1 MRETNIFVLLFIG
14 VCSRWVRNTYNM
26 VNIEWVTASISSREG
41 NLRISKSNDNHCF
54 DMALKYPHKTVPT
67 VGFSIQ
73 CLGSSMYVA
82 YYLNLRVRD
91 KEINKTTVPAVLR
104 IPKRVDN
111 WRMVQF
117 TIVVSSRP
125 DTFLYTFRLGIDGII

>member
-1 MRETNIFVLLFIG
+1 M
-14 VCSRWVRNTYNM
+14 CSRWVGNTYD
-26 VNIEWVTASISSREG
+26 VVDIELVTASINSREG

-54 DMALKYPHKTVPT
+54 DMALKYPHKAVPT

-73 CLGSSMYVA
+73 SLGSSMYVA

-91 KEINKTTVPAVLR
+91 KEINKTTVPVVLR
-104 IPKRVDN
+104 IPKSVNN

-125 DTFLYTFRLGIDGII
+125 DALLYTFRLGIDGII